1 MNKIRRNNVSI
12 KLTDDEKKRAEFF
25 AEERDLTLS
34 EYFRMSGLKHRIKPT
49 VVHFEQSQNSIE
61 ESEKLIEA
69 VMLIQ
74 KHIADNGYMHW
85 HDYKNDSKVINALKY
100 IRNRTF
106 NDK

>member
-1 MNKIRRNNVSI
+1 MNKTRRNNVSI

-61 ESEKLIEA
+61 DTLNQFIEETENIIKE
-69 VMLIQ
+69 L
-74 KHIADNGYMHW
+74 KHTV
-85 HDYKNDSKVINALKY
+85 K
-100 IRNRTF
+100 
-106 NDK
+106 